1 MLTAMMEREITRLL
15 NLKKSCGVPY
25 EDYLHN
31 PNLMFVERKTC
42 ANHSL
47 EWLKKTYENVCNTYG
62 YMPIEFAYNDVD
74 QPQFN
79 IFCSFKRT
87 FTGKEKKSYFAVYTD
102 KR

>member
-25 EDYLHN
+25 EDYLYN

-47 EWLKKTYENVCNTYG
+47 ELLKKTYENVCNTYG